1 MVRTMSV
8 KVKFIG
14 PLIKLTGCQSIDI
27 QLNHLPQPTILS
39 VLQYLS
45 KKFGKS
51 FEDRILDY
59 DADEPRLRVL
69 ILKNDV
75 EIHALE
81 GLKTQLNPRDKVVI
95 IPVSH
100 GG

>member
-1 MVRTMSV
+1 MSV
-8 KVKFIG
+8 EVKFIG
-14 PLIKLTGCQSIDI
+14 PLINLTNCQSVDV

-39 VLQYLS
+39 VIQHLS

-59 DADEPRLRVL
+59 DTDKPRLRVL

-75 EIHALE
+75 EIHALK
-81 GLKTQLNPRDKVVI
+81 GLETPLNPGDKIVI